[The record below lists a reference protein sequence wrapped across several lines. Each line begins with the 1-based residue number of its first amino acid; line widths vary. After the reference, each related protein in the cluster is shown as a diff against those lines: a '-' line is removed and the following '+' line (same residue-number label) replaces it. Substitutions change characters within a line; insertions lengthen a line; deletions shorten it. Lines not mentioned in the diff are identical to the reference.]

1 MLFSKKSCIPEK
13 FLCRNLVKDCFQ
25 FTTKN
30 EKKNKNKNKKKAR
43 KQKLTKTSKSN
54 NDKKMKPRS
63 KSNFH
68 LDLHIWICSKLIMYN
83 EACNFIRP
91 EIQTQVFSR

>member
-30 EKKNKNKNKKKAR
+30 EKKKKQKKTKRKQGNKN
-43 KQKLTKTSKSN
+43 
-54 NDKKMKPRS
+54 
-63 KSNFH
+63 
-68 LDLHIWICSKLIMYN
+68 
-83 EACNFIRP
+83 
-91 EIQTQVFSR
+91 

>member
-1 MLFSKKSCIPEK
+1 MLEQSQIKKNWILPMLFSKKSCVPEK

-30 EKKNKNKNKKKAR
+30 EKKQ
-43 KQKLTKTSKSN
+43 KQKQKESKKTKTDKN
-54 NDKKMKPRS
+54 IKKQQRKKMKPRS

-68 LDLHIWICSKLIMYN
+68 
-83 EACNFIRP
+83 
-91 EIQTQVFSR
+91 